1 MCQSHYR
8 NERVGP
14 FPRRVRV
21 FLATVCP
28 TDAPSSAPG
37 TGAVSIA
44 PLLRPS
50 VLHVRREKTPHGAA
64 VMRTVH
70 WAATRDRLS
79 LSHHLSAELRWEF
92 ICRVL
97 NYKRRQRNGCKGSE
111 REGDVTASPEQ
122 RHPSKWRWGPRR
134 SAVHRKRQPWTSP
147 NRKDA

>member
-1 MCQSHYR
+1 MRGLGC
-8 NERVGP
+8 
-14 FPRRVRV
+14 FPEESVS
-21 FLATVCP
+21 FLTTVCSS
-28 TDAPSSAPG
+28 DACSSSPG

-44 PLLRPS
+44 PLLCPS
-50 VLHVRREKTPHGAA
+50 VLHVHREKALHRAA
-64 VMRTVH
+64 VMLTMH
-70 WAATRDRLS
+70 WVATRDRLS

-97 NYKRRQRNGCKGSE
+97 NYKRWQRNGCKGSE